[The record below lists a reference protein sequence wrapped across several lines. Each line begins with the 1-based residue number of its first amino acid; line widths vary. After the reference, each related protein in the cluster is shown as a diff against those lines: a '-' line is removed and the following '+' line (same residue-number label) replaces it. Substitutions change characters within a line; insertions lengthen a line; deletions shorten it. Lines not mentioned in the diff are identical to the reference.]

1 MDEHKEDMQDK
12 ELRQRY
18 ENAMDYT
25 VRLLEEMVGDES
37 LIRSLYS
44 DRDEE
49 AERKLRDRINEFN
62 KRIEKWTKQWT
73 ITKHLW

>member
-1 MDEHKEDMQDK
+1 MDEHKEDIQDK

-18 ENAMDYT
+18 EIAMDYT

-49 AERKLRDRINEFN
+49 AERKLRNRINEFN
-62 KRIEKWTKQWT
+62 KRIEK
-73 ITKHLW
+73 

>member
-1 MDEHKEDMQDK
+1 MDEHKEDIQDK

-37 LIRSLYS
+37 LICSLYL
-44 DRDEE
+44 DMDEE
-49 AERKLRDRINEFN
+49 AERKLRNRINEFN
-62 KRIEKWTKQWT
+62 KRIEK
-73 ITKHLW
+73 

>member
-62 KRIEKWTKQWT
+62 KRIDK
-73 ITKHLW
+73 

>member
-1 MDEHKEDMQDK
+1 MDEHKEDIQDK

-18 ENAMDYT
+18 EIAMDYT

-37 LIRSLYS
+37 LIRSLYL
-44 DRDEE
+44 DKVEE

-62 KRIEKWTKQWT
+62 KRIEK
-73 ITKHLW
+73 

>member
-1 MDEHKEDMQDK
+1 MDEHKEDIQDK

-18 ENAMDYT
+18 EIAMDYT

-62 KRIEKWTKQWT
+62 KRIEKWTKQ
-73 ITKHLW
+73 

>member
-1 MDEHKEDMQDK
+1 MDEHKEDIQDK

-49 AERKLRDRINEFN
+49 AERKLRYRINEFN
-62 KRIEKWTKQWT
+62 KRIEK
-73 ITKHLW
+73 

>member
-44 DRDEE
+44 DRGEE

-62 KRIEKWTKQWT
+62 KRIEK
-73 ITKHLW
+73 

>member
-1 MDEHKEDMQDK
+1 MDERKEDIQGK

-25 VRLLEEMVGDES
+25 VRLLEEMVGDQS

-49 AERKLRDRINEFN
+49 AERQLRDRINEFN
-62 KRIEKWTKQWT
+62 KRIEK
-73 ITKHLW
+73 

>member
-49 AERKLRDRINEFN
+49 AERKLRYRINEFN
-62 KRIEKWTKQWT
+62 KRIEK
-73 ITKHLW
+73 

>member
-1 MDEHKEDMQDK
+1 MDEHKEDIQDK

-37 LIRSLYS
+37 LICSLYL
-44 DRDEE
+44 DMDEE
-49 AERKLRDRINEFN
+49 AERKLRNRINEFN
-62 KRIEKWTKQWT
+62 KRKEK
-73 ITKHLW
+73 

>member
-1 MDEHKEDMQDK
+1 MDKHKEDIQDK

-62 KRIEKWTKQWT
+62 KRIEK
-73 ITKHLW
+73 

>member
-1 MDEHKEDMQDK
+1 MDEHKEDIQDK
-12 ELRQRY
+12 GLRQRY

-44 DRDEE
+44 DMDEE
-49 AERKLRDRINEFN
+49 AERKLRNRINEFN
-62 KRIEKWTKQWT
+62 KRIEK
-73 ITKHLW
+73 

>member
-49 AERKLRDRINEFN
+49 AERKLRNRINEFN
-62 KRIEKWTKQWT
+62 KRIEK
-73 ITKHLW
+73 

>member
-1 MDEHKEDMQDK
+1 MDEHKEDIQNK

-18 ENAMDYT
+18 EIAMDYT
-25 VRLLEEMVGDES
+25 VKLLEEMVGDES
-37 LIRSLYS
+37 LTRSLYS

-62 KRIEKWTKQWT
+62 KRIEK
-73 ITKHLW
+73 

>member
-1 MDEHKEDMQDK
+1 MDEHKEGIQDK

-25 VRLLEEMVGDES
+25 VRLLEEMVGDQS

-62 KRIEKWTKQWT
+62 KRIEK
-73 ITKHLW
+73 

>member
-1 MDEHKEDMQDK
+1 MDEHKEDIQDK

-18 ENAMDYT
+18 EIAMDYT

-49 AERKLRDRINEFN
+49 AESKLRNRINEFN
-62 KRIEKWTKQWT
+62 KRIEK
-73 ITKHLW
+73 

>member
-1 MDEHKEDMQDK
+1 MDEHKEDIQGK

-25 VRLLEEMVGDES
+25 VRLLEEMVGDQS

-49 AERKLRDRINEFN
+49 AERKLRYRINEFN
-62 KRIEKWTKQWT
+62 KRIEK
-73 ITKHLW
+73 

>member
-1 MDEHKEDMQDK
+1 MAEHKEDMQDK

-18 ENAMDYT
+18 EIAMDYT

-37 LIRSLYS
+37 LIRSLYL
-44 DRDEE
+44 DMDEE

-62 KRIEKWTKQWT
+62 KRIEK
-73 ITKHLW
+73 

>member
-37 LIRSLYS
+37 LICSLYL
-44 DRDEE
+44 DMDEE
-49 AERKLRDRINEFN
+49 AERKLRNRINEFN
-62 KRIEKWTKQWT
+62 KRIEK
-73 ITKHLW
+73 

>member
-1 MDEHKEDMQDK
+1 MDEHKEDIQDK
-12 ELRQRY
+12 GLRQRY

-49 AERKLRDRINEFN
+49 AERKLRNRINEFN
-62 KRIEKWTKQWT
+62 KRIEK
-73 ITKHLW
+73 

>member
-1 MDEHKEDMQDK
+1 MDEHKEDIQDK

-25 VRLLEEMVGDES
+25 VKLLEEMVGDES

-49 AERKLRDRINEFN
+49 AERKLRNRINEFN
-62 KRIEKWTKQWT
+62 KRIEK
-73 ITKHLW
+73 

>member
-1 MDEHKEDMQDK
+1 MDEHKEDIQDK
-12 ELRQRY
+12 EFRQRY

-62 KRIEKWTKQWT
+62 KRIEK
-73 ITKHLW
+73 

>member
-1 MDEHKEDMQDK
+1 MDEHKEDIQDK

-18 ENAMDYT
+18 EIAMDYT

-49 AERKLRDRINEFN
+49 AERKLRNRINEIN
-62 KRIEKWTKQWT
+62 KRIEK
-73 ITKHLW
+73 

>member
-18 ENAMDYT
+18 EIAMDYT

-49 AERKLRDRINEFN
+49 AERKLRYRINEYN
-62 KRIEKWTKQWT
+62 KRIEK
-73 ITKHLW
+73 

>member
-1 MDEHKEDMQDK
+1 MDEHKEDIQDK

-37 LIRSLYS
+37 LIRSLYL
-44 DRDEE
+44 DKDEE

-62 KRIEKWTKQWT
+62 KRIEK
-73 ITKHLW
+73 

>member
-1 MDEHKEDMQDK
+1 MDEHKEDIQDK

-37 LIRSLYS
+37 LIRSLYL
-44 DRDEE
+44 DKVEE

-62 KRIEKWTKQWT
+62 KRIEK
-73 ITKHLW
+73 

>member
-1 MDEHKEDMQDK
+1 MDEHKEDIHDK

-18 ENAMDYT
+18 EIAMDYT

-49 AERKLRDRINEFN
+49 AERKLRYRINEFN
-62 KRIEKWTKQWT
+62 KRIEK
-73 ITKHLW
+73 

>member
-62 KRIEKWTKQWT
+62 KRIEK
-73 ITKHLW
+73 

>member
-1 MDEHKEDMQDK
+1 MDEHKGDIQDK

-18 ENAMDYT
+18 EIAMDYT

-49 AERKLRDRINEFN
+49 AERKLRNRINEFN
-62 KRIEKWTKQWT
+62 KRIEK
-73 ITKHLW
+73 

>member
-25 VRLLEEMVGDES
+25 VRLLEEMVGDQS

-62 KRIEKWTKQWT
+62 KRIEK
-73 ITKHLW
+73 